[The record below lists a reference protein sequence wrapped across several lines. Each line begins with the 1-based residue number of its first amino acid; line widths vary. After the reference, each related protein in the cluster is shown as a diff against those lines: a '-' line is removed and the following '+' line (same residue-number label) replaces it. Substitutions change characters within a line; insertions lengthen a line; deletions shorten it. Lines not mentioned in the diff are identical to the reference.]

1 MTIINFQENDFYNP
15 VKDGNYGILAH
26 AHGLQKLCFY
36 QFHEFVTQTEDC
48 WMLGYLLIM
57 MIFFVGIAELWNIV
71 HKNCHF
77 CKCLMITPVCFEL
90 ISWHFCKT
98 LGVITVW
105 CLSILK
111 IFTLTI
117 VCLMVFNTTFNNIS
131 VISWRSILLVEET
144 GGPGENHRPVGH
156 CRVMRFCST
165 IIQYALSLNAFQFWR
180 FSLNNGYL

>member
-15 VKDGNYGILAH
+15 VKDGNYGILASVH

-57 MIFFVGIAELWNIV
+57 TIFFVGIAELWNIV
-71 HKNCHF
+71 HKNWHF
-77 CKCLMITPVCFEL
+77 CKCLMITQVCFEL

-117 VCLMVFNTTFNNIS
+117 VCLMCLTP
-131 VISWRSILLVEET
+131 L
-144 GGPGENHRPVGH
+144 
-156 CRVMRFCST
+156 ST
-165 IIQYALSLNAFQFWR
+165 IFQLYRGGQFYWWKKLEDPEKTTDLLAIVELCD
-180 FSLNNGYL
+180 FVQN